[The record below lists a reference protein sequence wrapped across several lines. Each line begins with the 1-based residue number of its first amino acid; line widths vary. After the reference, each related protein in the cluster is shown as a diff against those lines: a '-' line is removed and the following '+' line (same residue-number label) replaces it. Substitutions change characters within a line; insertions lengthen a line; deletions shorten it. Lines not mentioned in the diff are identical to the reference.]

1 MGSIFHARLIHDPFE
16 DPGLLVRLQWE
27 RRALLFDLGDL
38 SPLSP
43 GELLKVT
50 DVFVSHTH
58 MDHFIGFDQLLR
70 LLLCREKALR
80 LFGPPGILANV
91 EGKVQG
97 YTWNLVDTYPLT
109 LEVYE
114 VHPEEARCAIF
125 RCRERFRRHD
135 LDAHP
140 FQGILFDDPLFT
152 VGAIHLDHGIPC
164 LGFSLEEKIHLNID
178 KDRLDAL
185 GWPVGPWLGDLKQ
198 RIRKGEPD
206 EAPFVARWIRDGE
219 AEERTFTLGALKAEL
234 IRITQGQKIA
244 YVTDTLYS
252 PENRRKVVKLAKD
265 ADLFFCETM
274 YAERDWDKAQERNH
288 LTAKQAGSLAHEAM
302 ARKLIP
308 FHFSP
313 RYRDEAELLLR
324 EAQEAFGEE
333 LIAEKTS

>member
-16 DPGLLVRLQWE
+16 DPGVFVRLQWE
-27 RRALLFDLGDL
+27 KRALLFDLGDL
-38 SPLSP
+38 SPLPP

-50 DVFVSHTH
+50 DVFVSHAH

-97 YTWNLVDTYPLT
+97 YTWNLVDEYPLT
-109 LEVYE
+109 LEVCE
-114 VHPEEARCAIF
+114 VHPNEARWALF
-125 RCRERFRRHD
+125 PCRERFKRHD
-135 LDAHP
+135 LGSHP
-140 FQGILFDDPLFT
+140 FSGQLFDEPLFT
-152 VGAIHLDHGIPC
+152 VMAVQLDHGIPC
-164 LGFSLEEKIHLNID
+164 LGFALEEKIHLNID

-185 GWPVGPWLGDLKQ
+185 GWPVGPWLGELKQ
-198 RIRKGEPD
+198 RIRERVPD
-206 EAPFVARWIRDGE
+206 EAPFVARWKRDGK

-234 IRITQGQKIA
+234 IRVTQGQKIA

-252 PENRRKVVKLAKD
+252 PENRRKVVELAKE

-274 YAERDWDKAQERNH
+274 YAERDRDKAQERNH
-288 LTAKQAGSLAHEAM
+288 LTAGQAGSLAREAG
-302 ARKLIP
+302 AGRLIP

-313 RYRDEAELLLR
+313 RYRDEADLLLR
-324 EAQEAFGEE
+324 EAQEAFGE
-333 LIAEKTS
+333 LITEGS